1 MHWTA
6 MHHWLGYSQLP
17 GSDLAGTRSDSSR
30 AGRSRKFGG
39 ARQRQRRA
47 RERALSGGAAV
58 GREAE
63 GPVRNGGSE
72 QPTGRGGGGAG
83 HPGRLCV
90 PVPAQ
95 IRCPEEV
102 QSPGGD
108 SSILKVPYNVEFT
121 FDADAQVAITIYYQ
135 ATEEFHNGCASY
147 TSKDC
152 SLQSETVHYRRGV
165 CQQFCL
171 PTHTID
177 PSDWMD
183 EELVCNADG
192 TVYPMVIHAV
202 VDEGEEHMG
211 HSHVL
216 LTTFD
221 KSPDGNCSVKPL
233 KQKQVVDGVIYLLQ
247 EIYGIEN
254 KSNNQELK
262 VPDDEL
268 SDNSAEC
275 VVCLSDVRDTL
286 ILPCR
291 HLCLCNACA
300 DTLRYQANNCPI
312 CRLPFRALLQ
322 IRAMR
327 KKQDPLSPDTTEL
340 VISPQLPD
348 QDDQLSSDPIPHGYE
363 VVSLLEALNGPLTPP
378 SAPPLRL
385 VRNGHPPCPKP
396 PLGHDQ
402 RALPV
407 HTLSSLDH
415 GTESKDALHLKESEF
430 MSLSQNSP
438 VPEEDE
444 EKLGSDR
451 EMPTSPETQLP
462 QGVEDSGVTP
472 ESENVTLS
480 SSEVMDASSH
490 TPTNLCSSISSPE
503 DPGSS
508 LAQSVMSMA
517 SSQLSTDTISSM
529 SGSYLANGAN
539 SLADCDPEDRLTL
552 PSAEEEERDENE
564 EEEKYGEEQEEEVP
578 RTPGADADMGTSQR
592 DSEGNAVT
600 EERAGAA
607 VRESSIHG
615 WWDQT
620 GVTPACDN
628 NNKLPELMGLD
639 NDPRPEGATPGTPV
653 REGRP
658 GQWPP
663 TPGAHGPVYG
673 SLAV

>member
-1 MHWTA
+1 MHQQR
-6 MHHWLGYSQLP
+6 GYSQPP
-17 GSDLAGTRSDSSR
+17 GSDLAGTPLQP

-39 ARQRQRRA
+39 ARQPRA

-58 GREAE
+58 GGRRKARSGMGALNSRRDAAVEELDIPAGSVYRYPPKSGNYFASHFIMGGQTFDSAQPE
-63 GPVRNGGSE
+63 GFLFGENSDLNFLGARPVTFPYAAPPPHEPVKTLRSLISIRKD
-72 QPTGRGGGGAG
+72 TL
-83 HPGRLCV
+83 RLV
-90 PVPAQ
+90 
-95 IRCPEEV
+95 RCPEEV
-102 QSPGGD
+102 QSPGED
-108 SSILKVPYNVEFT
+108 SSVPKVPYNVEFT

-147 TSKDC
+147 ISKDC

-183 EELVCNADG
+183 EELVCNTDG

-202 VDEGEEHMG
+202 VDEGE
-211 HSHVL
+211 
-216 LTTFD
+216 
-221 KSPDGNCSVKPL
+221 
-233 KQKQVVDGVIYLLQ
+233 
-247 EIYGIEN
+247 
-254 KSNNQELK
+254 
-262 VPDDEL
+262 
-268 SDNSAEC
+268 A
-275 VVCLSDVRDTL
+275 
-286 ILPCR
+286 
-291 HLCLCNACA
+291 
-300 DTLRYQANNCPI
+300 
-312 CRLPFRALLQ
+312 FRALLQ

-327 KKQDPLSPDTTEL
+327 KKQDPLSPDTTEP

-348 QDDQLSSDPIPHGYE
+348 HDDQLSSDPIPHGYE
-363 VVSLLEALNGPLTPP
+363 VVSLLEALNGPLTPA

-396 PLGHDQ
+396 PLGHAQ

-430 MSLSQNSP
+430 MSLSQNCP
-438 VPEEDE
+438 VLEEDE
-444 EKLGSDR
+444 ESLGSDR
-451 EMPTSPETQLP
+451 EVPTSPEKQLP
-462 QGVEDSGVTP
+462 QGVEDHLQHLTPEKQGAWTVIAVDTGVTFDLPFQDSGVTP

-480 SSEVMDASSH
+480 SSEVMDASSR

-539 SLADCDPEDRLTL
+539 SLAECDPEDRLTL
-552 PSAEEEERDENE
+552 PSTEEEERDDNE
-564 EEEKYGEEQEEEVP
+564 EEEEEGEDEVEEDEEEEAP
-578 RTPGADADMGTSQR
+578 RTPEADADMGTSRR

-607 VRESSIHG
+607 VRESSILG

-628 NNKLPELMGLD
+628 NNKPPELIGLD
-639 NDPRPEGATPGTPV
+639 NDPCPEVATPGTPV
-653 REGRP
+653 DEGRP
-658 GQWPP
+658 GQWPS